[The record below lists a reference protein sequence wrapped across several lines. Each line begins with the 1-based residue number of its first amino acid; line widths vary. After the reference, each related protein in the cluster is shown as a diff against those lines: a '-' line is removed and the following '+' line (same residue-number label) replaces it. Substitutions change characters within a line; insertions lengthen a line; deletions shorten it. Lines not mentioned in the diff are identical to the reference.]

1 MLGMGFTQLEPDW
14 PGGCVGGGGGAGA
27 GTNGPTIPHGD
38 GGNGVVI
45 VAYQIGTSTTRQI
58 EQAEAEA
65 EARQAGVEQGIQ
77 QGYSQAQEDLQE
89 ELTSL
94 RTQIAGAAGT
104 TETMLIDGK
113 EQEVKTSR
121 KGRKK

>member
-65 EARQAGVEQGIQ
+65 AARQAGVEEGLEQGIEL
-77 QGYSQAQEDLQE
+77 GYSQAQQDLQE
-89 ELTSL
+89 KLTSL
-94 RTQIAGAAGT
+94 RTQLSAVGT
-104 TETMLIDGK
+104 TD
-113 EQEVKTSR
+113 V
-121 KGRKK
+121 